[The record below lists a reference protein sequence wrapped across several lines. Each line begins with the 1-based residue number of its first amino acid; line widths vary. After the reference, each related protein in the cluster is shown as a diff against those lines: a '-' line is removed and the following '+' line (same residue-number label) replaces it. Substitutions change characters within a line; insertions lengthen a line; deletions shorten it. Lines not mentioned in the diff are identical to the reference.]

1 MCFTVKPFGHKCGEL
16 PRALLAN
23 WSLCCLN
30 IGANLDALAASA
42 ASLWIHQDGK
52 SVLRLARAL
61 LYLGEAELCRSVL
74 NGKFCSTIN
83 QISLTGEKK
92 ELLRCTGD
100 LFNFIKND
108 AKMLHPMP
116 FAPPKYLP
124 LWIGSIEAFDSKGPR
139 GRGVRATI
147 DLKAGQVVLIEPPI
161 AFTASRNN
169 IFNITKTETKMATD
183 ECILQA
189 ITVRARREGVLS
201 NIIDFLHDGVN
212 TGPTLPMEKLS
223 PTILSCKA
231 LLPSLH
237 DYMDGCRVK
246 LTTDRIGSIISVNS
260 FGQGGN
266 DFDISQEHTKSLYSA
281 CSMFNHSSEP
291 TCFYSNIG
299 GCILVFTR
307 IGVKSGSELTVC
319 YHPDEDVV
327 RKNWGVC

>member
-1 MCFTVKPFGHKCGEL
+1 MPKCLE
-16 PRALLAN
+16 
-23 WSLCCLN
+23 W
-30 IGANLDALAASA
+30 
-42 ASLWIHQDGK
+42 Q
-52 SVLRLARAL
+52 
-61 LYLGEAELCRSVL
+61 
-74 NGKFCSTIN
+74 STIK

-100 LFNFIKND
+100 LFNFIKDD

-116 FAPPKYLP
+116 FAPPKYMP

-169 IFNITKTETKMATD
+169 IFNIIKTETKTATV

-189 ITVRARREGVLS
+189 ITVRARREGVFS

-212 TGPTLPMEKLS
+212 TGPTLPLEKLS
-223 PTILSCKA
+223 LTILSCKA

-237 DYMDGCRVK
+237 DYMDRCRVK
-246 LTTDRIGSIISVNS
+246 LTTDHIGSIISVNS
-260 FGQGGN
+260 FGLGGN
-266 DFDISQEHTKSLYSA
+266 VFEISQEHTKSLYSA
-281 CSMFNHSSEP
+281 CSMFNHSSDP

-327 RKNWGVC
+327 RKNWGVF